1 MQFRVGQRVR
11 FLHESGE
18 GVISSLLDQHH
29 VEVDLG
35 DDFPIEVHISEV
47 IPVAE
52 EEKHYQKP
60 EQENTST
67 VSRSSAHNLF
77 ELSLIIC
84 PEEDATQ
91 YQVSLFNPEPV
102 DILFTCYIKWKSKH
116 QGTAHG
122 LLKSQQ
128 ITLLGT
134 LSLDQITRTKEFYFQ
149 LLSFKPGPGYPH
161 QLEIQ
166 QIPWNKNSLKN
177 PTRFLSPV
185 AKKGWD
191 FSLRKKISIIEE
203 TLKVEGVS
211 FKKMDLPTRKTK
223 EVDLHIEELVSRP
236 HKMAP
241 SEMLK
246 IQLQHAER
254 AISQAI
260 MDHCASLVF
269 IHGVGE
275 GVLRKEI
282 RKMLEFEEQVSR
294 FENADPA
301 KYGNGATIAYLK

>member
-1 MQFRVGQRVR
+1 MKYRVGQRVR

-18 GVISSLLDQHH
+18 GVISGLLDQQH
-29 VEVDLG
+29 VEVDMG
-35 DDFPIEVHISEV
+35 DDFPMEVHISEI

-52 EEKHYQKP
+52 EEKFYQKP
-60 EQENTST
+60 EEENTQT
-67 VSRSSAHNLF
+67 VSSSTTHNLF
-77 ELSLIIC
+77 ELSMIIC

-91 YQVSLFNPEPV
+91 YEIYLFNPEPV
-102 DILFTCYIKWKSKH
+102 DILFTCFIKWKSKH

-122 LLKSQQ
+122 LLKTQQ
-128 ITLLGT
+128 VQLLGT
-134 LSLDQITRTKEFYFQ
+134 LNHDQITKTKEFYFQ
-149 LLSFKPGPGYPH
+149 LLSYKPGPGYPH

-166 QIPWNKNSLKN
+166 QIPWTKDSLKTT
-177 PTRFLSPV
+177 TRFLSPV
-185 AKKGWD
+185 GKKGWD
-191 FSLRKKISIIEE
+191 YSLRKKMSIIEE
-203 TLKVEGVS
+203 TVMEEGVK
-211 FKKMDLPTRKTK
+211 FKKEDLPTRKTR

-236 HKMAP
+236 HKLAP

-254 AISQAI
+254 AVSQAI
-260 MDHCASLVF
+260 VEHCASVVF

-282 RKMLEFEEQVSR
+282 RKMLEFEEQVSN